1 MKRKILKNIEWSIL
15 ISTIILVIIGLVA
28 LTSATKNSNYEE
40 LKKQI
45 LWLTISIP
53 ILIVV
58 IFVDYDIFAKISPIL
73 YGIILILL
81 VAVLFTSAI
90 NGATSWFDI
99 GPFSFQPAEFA
110 KVIIVLFI
118 AWLITKIQKNGR
130 DQINRVLKLGL
141 LLIAF
146 AVPVLLIIKQPDY
159 GTAMAF
165 VSAFIFMLFVAGLK
179 KRYIIPSIL
188 LVVILVPVLYFFVLP
203 EHAKSRIDVYLNPDL
218 DPRGAGYNI
227 IQSKLAIGA
236 GQLLGMGLFK
246 GNQTQLGFLYPKTT
260 DFIFSLI
267 GEEMGFVVAASI
279 IFLYV
284 VLITKSIY
292 VAKTA
297 KDDLG
302 SYIAMGIA
310 GIFFFHMIE
319 NIGMTMGLLPITGVP
334 LPFVSYG
341 GSSLLMNFMAIGLL
355 ASIGRRNVEGVKQ
368 VGTVED
374 LPSLREETQS
384 RFKPAAPKAP
394 KKTEMPG
401 PFRPKTAK
409 KPTRRRPRSER

>member
-110 KVIIVLFI
+110 KVVIVLFI

-267 GEEMGFVVAASI
+267 GEELGFVVAASI

-302 SYIAMGIA
+302 SYIAIGIA
-310 GIFFFHMIE
+310 GIFFFHMLE

-341 GSSLLMNFMAIGLL
+341 GSSLLSNFIMIGLL
-355 ASIGRRNVEGVKQ
+355 LNISGRRQ
-368 VGTVED
+368 
-374 LPSLREETQS
+374 
-384 RFKPAAPKAP
+384 KAIFA
-394 KKTEMPG
+394 E
-401 PFRPKTAK
+401 
-409 KPTRRRPRSER
+409 